1 MRARA
6 QTFCALAFVLALAGC
21 SSIGPA
27 TIKRDR
33 TDYSSAMGNSW
44 KELQLL
50 NIVKYRYYDPPVFL
64 DVPSVVSQQ
73 EIEARTR
80 AEAQF
85 FDHELTNVSG
95 TQDFGF
101 IRAEGRYTD
110 RPTISYTP
118 ITGQAL
124 VDLLLRPIPQ
134 ATIFAMIDAGYPSD
148 FIMVRTIKSVND
160 IYNYS
165 LSATR
170 AHPEDPR
177 FPTLM
182 AAIHRLQQVGAIA
195 ARTTRGDGESS
206 STTLGAEGRSSGAA
220 GAGENK
226 PLVTTLYFRRH
237 VSAATERDIRL
248 VKSLLGLNPAHDE
261 FKVTGGP
268 RHTPEEIAV
277 DPRSLQEVLE
287 EFAAG
292 VDVPEGEVADGLAAG
307 VPPFAADPNSHPLI
321 HIHVGDGP
329 PDGAFSAV
337 YYQQHWFWVDNDDLG
352 SKLDFLF
359 LMIFSA
365 LVESRSIPQIPLV
378 TISAGR

>member
-1 MRARA
+1 MHARA
-6 QTFCALAFVLALAGC
+6 QRFCALAFALALAGC
-21 SSIGPA
+21 SSIGPP

-33 TDYSSAMGNSW
+33 NDYSNAMGNSW
-44 KELQLL
+44 KEMQLL
-50 NIVKYRYYDPPVFL
+50 NIVKYRYFDPPVFL

-95 TQDFGF
+95 TQNFGF

-124 VDLLLRPIPQ
+124 VDLLLRPVPQ

-148 FIMVRTIKSVND
+148 FIMVRTIKAMND

-165 LSATR
+165 LTATR

-177 FPTLM
+177 FPTLI

-206 STTLGAEGRSSGAA
+206 RTTLGAEAEGRSSGAA
-220 GAGENK
+220 AENK

-237 VSAATERDIRL
+237 VNAAAERDIRL
-248 VKSLLGLNPAHDE
+248 VKSLLGLNPQHDE
-261 FKVTGGP
+261 FRVTGGP

-292 VDVPEGEVADGLAAG
+292 VDVPEGEVADGRATG
-307 VPPFAADPNSHPLI
+307 VPAFAASPNSAPLI
-321 HIHVGDGP
+321 HIYCADGP
-329 PDGAFSAV
+329 PDDAFSAV
-337 YYQQHWFWVDNDDLG
+337 YYQQHWFWVENDDLR